1 MNRSDA
7 VRPGNFVRW
16 LTSPEKAS
24 GANPGARAPV
34 RTSAPASLDDVALAR
49 TRRFRAMMDAH
60 VDRVYRTLRSL
71 GVPVLAV
78 DDAVQHV
85 FLVAFQKLAT
95 IEEGRERA
103 FLVGVA
109 TGVAA
114 NVRRRLT
121 RSPETPYGESTPF
134 GCDDSPSPEEVAIRS
149 ERRAALERILR
160 SMPVELREVFVL
172 FELEGLTAQE
182 TADALELPPGTV
194 ASRLRRARALFR
206 VLLEGMTTD
215 ERMEPR

>member
-7 VRPGNFVRW
+7 AQTGELVQWLFSGETPADARTRPEGPREN
-16 LTSPEKAS
+16 
-24 GANPGARAPV
+24 RAPV
-34 RTSAPASLDDVALAR
+34 DSVTAARTS
-49 TRRFRAMMDAH
+49 RFRAMMDAH
-60 VDRVYRTLRSL
+60 FDRVYRTLRSL
-71 GVPVLAV
+71 GVPAAAV

-85 FLVAFQKLAT
+85 FLVAFQKLAS

-114 NVRRRLT
+114 NVRRRSN
-121 RSPETPYGESTPF
+121 RSPETPCGEPAPF
-134 GCDDSPSPEEVAIRS
+134 GIDDGPSPEEVAIRS

-160 SMPVELREVFVL
+160 TLPVELREVFVL

-182 TADALELPPGTV
+182 IADALELPAGTV

-206 VLLEGMTTD
+206 VLLEGMLD
-215 ERMEPR
+215 VERSESR